1 MDTYNKTK
9 EGCSEDKHCDYNNFK
24 RARYF
29 HGMLLTD
36 RDFREEQIY
45 HNEKRKLLNR
55 KLHGWGVVC
64 GLGIKESNPKSSKI
78 IITPGMALDCH
89 GNEILVCEDFE
100 IDLKKETCI
109 CPDTSKEKDPCA
121 DKERDDKECKYYVA
135 IKYNEVPTDPVP
147 VYTPSGGCDEKV
159 CEYSRTREGFCV
171 KLLKTIPCHAV
182 TPKNVLFEKINDCSK
197 EPDDKRLDCLKNA
210 LEAFHHSF
218 CEEPYPCPVCCCCGG
233 EAYVILGSIDLKKTN
248 CKVIIVSQDM
258 IDINDGRRYVIT
270 PMFWQYYLGS
280 FFPPI
285 AVFLDNPFVIICELL
300 ENLVERVSKL
310 PDEAGASP
318 RVDALRKTTEVN
330 RMTEA
335 EAKTVLVKHDV
346 VYNRTIPLS
355 PATAFNIAGRAM
367 SIEKIEPKMKVDLV
381 TDRAGKVLFYVPAVE
396 VTDTVEIQNRIQEVE
411 KRVREDFQAR
421 IQEREKAVKEELST
435 RLQESEKARVEL
447 QSRFDETVK
456 KMEGRI
462 AKLEKK

>member
-1 MDTYNKTK
+1 
-9 EGCSEDKHCDYNNFK
+9 
-24 RARYF
+24 
-29 HGMLLTD
+29 
-36 RDFREEQIY
+36 
-45 HNEKRKLLNR
+45 
-55 KLHGWGVVC
+55 
-64 GLGIKESNPKSSKI
+64 
-78 IITPGMALDCH
+78 
-89 GNEILVCEDFE
+89 
-100 IDLKKETCI
+100 
-109 CPDTSKEKDPCA
+109 
-121 DKERDDKECKYYVA
+121 
-135 IKYNEVPTDPVP
+135 
-147 VYTPSGGCDEKV
+147 
-159 CEYSRTREGFCV
+159 
-171 KLLKTIPCHAV
+171 
-182 TPKNVLFEKINDCSK
+182 
-197 EPDDKRLDCLKNA
+197 
-210 LEAFHHSF
+210 
-218 CEEPYPCPVCCCCGG
+218 
-233 EAYVILGSIDLKKTN
+233 VILGSIDLKKTN
-248 CKVIIVSQDM
+248 CKVTTVSQDM

-396 VTDTVEIQNRIQEVE
+396 VPDTVEIQNRIQEVE